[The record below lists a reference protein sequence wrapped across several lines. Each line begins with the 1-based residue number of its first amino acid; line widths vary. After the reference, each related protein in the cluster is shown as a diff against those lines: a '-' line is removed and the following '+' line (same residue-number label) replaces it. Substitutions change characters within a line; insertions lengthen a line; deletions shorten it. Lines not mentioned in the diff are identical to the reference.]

1 MVCFDLKNTV
11 LKFYTQYKYLIVEL
25 SFLKE
30 TSKRDLG
37 IPELGATT
45 VAIPIRTPTIMAHHY
60 SEISGNS
67 LSRIIEV
74 RLELTA
80 LALSSLSQALQVL
93 SQVLRLDSNNL
104 CKQI

>member
-1 MVCFDLKNTV
+1 MICFDRKNTV
-11 LKFYTQYKYLIVEL
+11 LKFYTQYKYLIVAL

-30 TSKRDLG
+30 TSKRD
-37 IPELGATT
+37 LGATT
-45 VAIPIRTPTIMAHHY
+45 VAIPIRTPTIMANHY

-104 CKQI
+104 CKQV